1 MGRYKIIRQVIF
13 GNKEFRMESED
24 TINPDSSPTTDP
36 RRNLPCLV
44 VISGKTLGRK
54 YLLDQ
59 KQILVGRG
67 DQVQISLDEKT
78 VSRSHAEFYRKNSQT
93 MVKDLQSKNGIYVND
108 IKVIGSALK
117 DGDLI
122 RIGTTVFKFVGGGKM
137 EGQYYQA

>member
-1 MGRYKIIRQVIF
+1 MD
-13 GNKEFRMESED
+13 NED
-24 TINPDSSPTTDP
+24 TILPDSSPTTDP
-36 RRNLPCLV
+36 QRTLPCLV

-67 DQVQISLDEKT
+67 ESVQISLDEKT
-78 VSRSHAEFYRKNSQT
+78 VSRNHAEFYRKNSQT
-93 MVKDLQSKNGIYVND
+93 MVKDLQSKNGVYVNN

-137 EGQYYQA
+137 EGQYYQP

>member
-1 MGRYKIIRQVIF
+1 MD
-13 GNKEFRMESED
+13 NED
-24 TINPDSSPTTDP
+24 TIQPELSPTTDP
-36 RRNLPCLV
+36 QRTLPCLV

-54 YLLDQ
+54 YPLDQ

-78 VSRSHAEFYRKNSQT
+78 VSRNHAEFYRKNSQT
-93 MVKDLQSKNGIYVND
+93 MVKDLHSKNGVYVNN

-122 RIGTTVFKFVGGGKM
+122 RIGGTVFKFVGGGKM

>member
-1 MGRYKIIRQVIF
+1 MD
-13 GNKEFRMESED
+13 NED
-24 TINPDSSPTTDP
+24 TMLPDFGPTTDP
-36 RRNLPCLV
+36 QRTLPCLV

-67 DQVQISLDEKT
+67 ESVQISLDEKT
-78 VSRSHAEFYRKNSQT
+78 VSRNHAEFYRKNNQF
-93 MVKDLQSKNGIYVND
+93 MVKDLQSKNGIFVNN

-122 RIGTTVFKFVGGGKM
+122 RIGGTVFKFVGGGKM